1 MKIELK
7 LQGKSIKSDAGSGA
21 IAELKKSLFPMIQDE
36 RAMQSAIRKVGRNQI
51 KNIRERTAR
60 GYGANGRRFKGLAK
74 STKETRVPRPRKGWK
89 KLPSST
95 RGSKGPPLNG
105 LKKILSKLFI
115 SSSSS
120 AGGRRVSLIIGIK
133 DETVRSSGRNVSA
146 RLIAAVLN
154 NGASMGPRTRA
165 KGYRIPLN
173 NRKKENDKGIF
184 TRSVRATRIPARP
197 FMGWTVG
204 EIKQAASIFRSEM
217 LKGGF

>member
-21 IAELKKSLFPMIQDE
+21 IAELKKSLFPMIQDKG
-36 RAMQSAIRKVGRNQI
+36 AMESAIRKVGRNQI
-51 KNIRERTAR
+51 KNIRNRTAR

-95 RGSKGPPLNG
+95 RGSQGHPLKGLN
-105 LKKILSKLFI
+105 KILSKLFI
-115 SSSSS
+115 SSGGSP
-120 AGGRRVSLIIGIK
+120 GGRRVSLIIGIK
-133 DETVRSSGRNVSA
+133 NETVRSSGRNVSA